1 MKQIILPVFAI
12 ATLIAGPLMAQSAVE
27 PGMVGHGSSAP
38 RARGGSLGCMEKMSG
53 MAQHMEGRMAS
64 MRTKL
69 KITDEQMPQWNAFAD
84 AMRDNARRMIEMHG
98 MGPAASLSAP
108 ERLDRMEKMTAR
120 MMEAAQSAKAAFMP
134 LYSVLSAEQ
143 KKVADNVAAADPAPA
158 GFGWG

>member
-1 MKQIILPVFAI
+1 
-12 ATLIAGPLMAQSAVE
+12 MAQSAVE
-27 PGMVGHGSSAP
+27 SGMVGHNGSSAP
-38 RARGGSLGCMEKMSG
+38 SMRGGSVSCMEKMSG

-84 AMRDNARRMIEMHG
+84 AMRNNARRMTEMHEK
-98 MGPAASLSAP
+98 MGPAASMSAP
-108 ERLDRMEKMTAR
+108 ERLDRMEQMTAG
-120 MMEAAQSAKAAFMP
+120 MMEAAQSTKAAFTP

-143 KKVADNVAAADPAPA
+143 KKEADNLAPA